1 MPYDSAVMNETYDY
15 RLLRVVL
22 ETARRYAD
30 GELDAEGVTRNLS
43 GIWGA
48 LEGDVPKEVR
58 DGIFD
63 AENMIESAHFPRGD
77 RQEILGILDRLSETI
92 IRYYPTLG

>member
-1 MPYDSAVMNETYDY
+1 MDETYDY

-22 ETARRYAD
+22 ETGRRYRS

-43 GIWGA
+43 AIWGA

-58 DGIFD
+58 DAIIR
-63 AENMIESAHFPRGD
+63 AEGAIEIARFSTGGR
-77 RQEILGILDRLSETI
+77 RETLRILGELRDTI
-92 IRYYPTLG
+92 ARHYPALA